1 MTLRVRERKHCLVC
15 RVNVHNRRETGAAA
29 LLLPMRIDGDNVQT
43 LSWAWTSVSV
53 IQTDSLECQSFM
65 SRSPRIPHSVSKDGS
80 AARCLGRKRV
90 VLNSMYGSAF
100 WRQPTANSLH
110 AFLVLLICFANCK
123 LMLSVRYPH
132 QLDMTYPPP
141 PKGRAPCRNLKTTRT
156 LTPRCGVWIRYV
168 LLPIS
173 INPNSSG

>member
-1 MTLRVRERKHCLVC
+1 
-15 RVNVHNRRETGAAA
+15 
-29 LLLPMRIDGDNVQT
+29 MRIDGDNVQT

-90 VLNSMYGSAF
+90 DVLNSMYGSAF

-110 AFLVLLICFANCK
+110 AFLVLLMLCK
-123 LMLSVRYPH
+123 LMLSV
-132 QLDMTYPPP
+132 LDI
-141 PKGRAPCRNLKTTRT
+141 RT
-156 LTPRCGVWIRYV
+156 SWI
-168 LLPIS
+168 
-173 INPNSSG
+173 

>member
-110 AFLVLLICFANCK
+110 AFLVLLMLCK
-123 LMLSVRYPH
+123 LMLSV
-132 QLDMTYPPP
+132 LDI
-141 PKGRAPCRNLKTTRT
+141 RT
-156 LTPRCGVWIRYV
+156 SWI
-168 LLPIS
+168 
-173 INPNSSG
+173 